1 MSAADAEMPRVALC
15 SLCLDDE
22 RPGFSPTEKEMDA
35 LWAVSRHPVEVPGTS
50 HAPWAAH
57 LQLPPRQASFMLAD
71 QHRPRGP
78 YGVWGYAPLP
88 LLT

>member
-1 MSAADAEMPRVALC
+1 MPQMLKCSEWRFAAFVWMARGQDSVPQR
-15 SLCLDDE
+15 
-22 RPGFSPTEKEMDA
+22 RKWT
-35 LWAVSRHPVEVPGTS
+35 LWVVSRRPMEVPGTS

-71 QHRPRGP
+71 QHRPQGS
-78 YGVWGYAPLP
+78 YGVWGLAPLP

>member
-1 MSAADAEMPRVALC
+1 MNATERRFAAFVWITSSQDSVPQRRKWM
-15 SLCLDDE
+15 
-22 RPGFSPTEKEMDA
+22 
-35 LWAVSRHPVEVPGTS
+35 LWAVSRRPTEVPGTS

-71 QHRPRGP
+71 QHRPQGS
-78 YGVWGYAPLP
+78 YGVWGLAPLP